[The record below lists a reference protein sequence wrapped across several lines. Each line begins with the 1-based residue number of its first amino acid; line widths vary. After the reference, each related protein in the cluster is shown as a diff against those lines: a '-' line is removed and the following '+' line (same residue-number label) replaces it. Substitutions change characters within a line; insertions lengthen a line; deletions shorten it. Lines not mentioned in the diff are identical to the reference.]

1 MKTVPVIRL
10 KRAYEKAESE
20 DGARLLVERLWP
32 RGVKKK
38 ALRIERWAKDVA
50 PSTELRQ
57 WFGHDPEKWAEF
69 KRRYFAE
76 LRANS
81 EGWES
86 ILEQARRETVTLVYS
101 SHEEVHNNA
110 VALREFMLERL
121 GNGLGGVQ

>member
-10 KRAYEKAESE
+10 KRAYEEACKE

-32 RGVKKK
+32 RGVKKEGLK
-38 ALRIERWAKDVA
+38 IERWAKDVA

-57 WFGHDPEKWAEF
+57 WFGHDPEKWLEF

-76 LRANS
+76 LRANP

-86 ILEQARRETVTLVYS
+86 ILEEARRGTVTLVYS
-101 SHEEVHNNA
+101 SHDEVHNNA
-110 VALREFMLERL
+110 VALREFLMERAEKS
-121 GNGLGGVQ
+121 